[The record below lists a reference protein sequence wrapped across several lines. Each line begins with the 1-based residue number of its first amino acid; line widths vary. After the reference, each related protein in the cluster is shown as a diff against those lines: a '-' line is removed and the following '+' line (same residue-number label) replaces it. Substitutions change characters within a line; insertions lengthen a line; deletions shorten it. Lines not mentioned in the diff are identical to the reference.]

1 MRIMRPLSQAVCLL
15 KCMNV
20 SINSMCMLH
29 AQIVCPCNH
38 DNQLRDCNRLQ
49 KKMAMS
55 WRHSPND
62 AFPLMNATNQLKMA
76 SLSSFKQKL
85 HNRFTLSGKRSFFL
99 ASSPSFSS
107 VNHFHWSIFKTK
119 IPILYRSEN
128 LMCMMLA
135 IHQIKTTTIQ

>member
-99 ASSPSFSS
+99 ASSPSFSLLCIIFTGRFS
-107 VNHFHWSIFKTK
+107 KQKYRYSIEAR
-119 IPILYRSEN
+119 IW
-128 LMCMMLA
+128 CA
-135 IHQIKTTTIQ
+135 WC